1 MVCGSVNWDDGKKLN
16 LEVCSAKDK
25 AGLNAGLGTFRNT
38 HILLLNQKVRQK
50 ASEIIVIAVIILYI
64 YMVPF
69 ISQVSALQCL
79 ADCRYNNHFTH
90 HRAGTTLG
98 KAMAA
103 VKQHIRSRCSNSKD
117 CEGIFEAG
125 KVYFNGP
132 ALHLSILLG
141 LIHVLSYVS
150 LYWRERVFW
159 LFFGLF

>member
-16 LEVCSAKDK
+16 LKVCSAKDK
-25 AGLNAGLGTFRNT
+25 AWLNAGLGTFRNT
-38 HILLLNQKVRQK
+38 HILWLNQKVRQK
-50 ASEIIVIAVIILYI
+50 ASEIIVIAVIILSI

-69 ISQVSALQCL
+69 ISQVSTLQCL

-103 VKQHIRSRCSNSKD
+103 VKQHIRNRCSNSKD

-141 LIHVLSYVS
+141 LIQVLSYVS